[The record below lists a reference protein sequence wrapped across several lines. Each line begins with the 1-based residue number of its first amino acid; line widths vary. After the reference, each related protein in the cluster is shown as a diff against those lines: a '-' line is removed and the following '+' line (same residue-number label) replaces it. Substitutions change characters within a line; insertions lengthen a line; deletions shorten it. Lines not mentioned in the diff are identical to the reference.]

1 MLLIGVEGKSF
12 RIFAAAFRSGVGS
25 VPGVGSSFAF
35 GVWVESIVRKKF
47 RVAAQVAEHRAQVQ
61 NSFAIALAQI
71 ICATSFLILADDI
84 VRPGSDLES
93 VLGGLGGA
101 SFSLVNGGAAVAF
114 CPSEAHL
121 VHLVNRHD
129 AGHHSAEGSVAQ
141 IQAIATVS
149 INLHQVIMLEKP
161 IEHPFEVGESP
172 WRLRQ
177 HRSICRVGRI
187 DEGRE
192 GESNEADLHICF
204 VCWSVR
210 KIMRLMNNDA
220 LRSRKE

>member
-12 RIFAAAFRSGVGS
+12 RIFAAAFRSGVGR
-25 VPGVGSSFAF
+25 VPGVGSSLAF
-35 GVWVESIVRKKF
+35 GVGVESIVREIL
-47 RVAAQVAEHRAQVQ
+47 RVAAQVAQHGAQVQ
-61 NSFAIALAQI
+61 NGFAIALAQV
-71 ICATSFLILADDI
+71 ICATSFLVLAYDI
-84 VRPGSDLES
+84 VRPGSELES

-121 VHLVNRHD
+121 VHLVNGHD
-129 AGHHSAEGSVAQ
+129 AVHHSAEGSVAQ

-187 DEGRE
+187 DEGRK
-192 GESNEADLHICF
+192 GERNEADLHICF
-204 VCWSVR
+204 VCSSVW
-210 KIMRLMNNDA
+210 KIMRLMNYGL